1 MGIPPGPLNQAADAA
16 EDELRARVA
25 DLDVARLRR
34 LLLREV
40 PYRLGIHP
48 HRVAVFVTVA
58 SLAIGIAVLRA
69 NGSLVA
75 VAGLKADALAGPETW
90 LAARIAEIEAAP

>member
-1 MGIPPGPLNQAADAA
+1 VGIPPGPLNQAADAA
-16 EDELRARVA
+16 EDELRERVA
-25 DLDVARLRR
+25 SLDVARLRR

-40 PYRLGIHP
+40 PYRLHIHP
-48 HRVAVFVTVA
+48 SRVAVFVTVA
-58 SLAIGIAVLRA
+58 SLAIGIAVIRS

-90 LAARIAEIEAAP
+90 LAARITEIEAAP

>member
-1 MGIPPGPLNQAADAA
+1 VGIPPGPLNQAADAA
-16 EDELRARVA
+16 EDELRARGA

-40 PYRLGIHP
+40 PYRLGVHQS
-48 HRVAVFVTVA
+48 RVAVFVTVA
-58 SLAIGIAVLRA
+58 SLAIGIAVIRS